1 MKPKYIYVMLFV
13 ILIQGLSA
21 CGSASTA
28 TATTTLEAAGPDE
41 VVQGFYQAMNDGDL
55 ESAMT
60 FVADDIECRGHC
72 YITGKDSFQTFIQGN
87 IDHDDQFEISELTVD
102 GDKVTFNYV
111 IHRSDSVFA
120 RGVDS
125 VMQVQAGQIIYF
137 EIK

>member
-1 MKPKYIYVMLFV
+1 MKPKFMCVMLV
-13 ILIQGLSA
+13 VLLIQGLSA
-21 CGSASTA
+21 CGGASTA
-28 TATTTLEAAGPDE
+28 AIIPEAASADE

-60 FVADDIECRGHC
+60 FIADDMECRGYC

-87 IDHDDQFEISELTVD
+87 IDHNDQFEISELKID

-111 IHRSDSVFA
+111 IRRGDFILA
-120 RGVDS
+120 RGLDS
-125 VMQVQAGQIIYF
+125 VMQVQDGQIIYF